1 MRRGDF
7 AGGARLGR
15 RAAARMEASMLRI
28 GAAVILALALAGCDA
43 VNTMTDGFKHA
54 KAVETDL
61 EGTTGVKPNVG
72 FNWRNGSLVQVTVQY
87 PRLIES
93 KSLHELAAAAR
104 EAVGRE
110 FKQTPESI
118 VLAFAVP
125 K

>member
-1 MRRGDF
+1 
-7 AGGARLGR
+7 
-15 RAAARMEASMLRI
+15 MLRI
-28 GAAVILALALAGCDA
+28 AAALIVMLALADCDA

-61 EGTTGVKPNVG
+61 EGATGVKPNVG
-72 FNWRNGSLVQVTVQY
+72 FNWRNGSLVQVTVQFT
-87 PRLIES
+87 RLIES
-93 KSLHELAAAAR
+93 KSLHDLAAAAR
-104 EAVGRE
+104 ESIDRE

>member
-1 MRRGDF
+1 
-7 AGGARLGR
+7 
-15 RAAARMEASMLRI
+15 MLRI
-28 GAAVILALALAGCDA
+28 GAALILALALAGCDA

-61 EGTTGVKPNVG
+61 EGATGVKPDVG
-72 FNWRNGSLVQVTVQY
+72 FNWRNGSLVQVTVQF

-93 KSLHELAAAAR
+93 KSLQDLAAAAR
-104 EAVGRE
+104 ESIGRE

>member
-1 MRRGDF
+1 
-7 AGGARLGR
+7 
-15 RAAARMEASMLRI
+15 MLRI
-28 GAAVILALALAGCDA
+28 GAALILALALAGCDA
-43 VNTMTDGFKHA
+43 VNTMTDGFKQA

-93 KSLHELAAAAR
+93 KSLRDLAAAAR

-110 FKQTPESI
+110 FKQTPENI
-118 VLAFAVP
+118 ILAFAVP

>member
-1 MRRGDF
+1 
-7 AGGARLGR
+7 
-15 RAAARMEASMLRI
+15 MLRI
-28 GAAVILALALAGCDA
+28 GAALILALALAGCDA

-61 EGTTGVKPNVG
+61 EGATGVKPNVG
-72 FNWRNGSLVQVTVQY
+72 FNWRNGSLVQVTVQF

-93 KSLHELAAAAR
+93 KSLHDLAAAAR
-104 EAVGRE
+104 ESIGRE
-110 FKQTPESI
+110 FKQAPESI

>member
-1 MRRGDF
+1 MF
-7 AGGARLGR
+7 
-15 RAAARMEASMLRI
+15 RI
-28 GAAVILALALAGCDA
+28 GAALILALALAGCDA

-61 EGTTGVKPNVG
+61 EGATGVKPNVG
-72 FNWRNGSLVQVTVQY
+72 FNWRNGSLVQVTVQF
-87 PRLIES
+87 PRLVES
-93 KSLHELAAAAR
+93 KPLRELAAVAR

-110 FKQTPESI
+110 FKQTPDNI

>member
-1 MRRGDF
+1 M
-7 AGGARLGR
+7 ARI
-15 RAAARMEASMLRI
+15 AAALIVML
-28 GAAVILALALAGCDA
+28 VLAGCDA

-61 EGTTGVKPNVG
+61 EGATGVKPNVG
-72 FNWRNGSLVQVTVQY
+72 FNWRNGSLVQVTVQF

-93 KSLHELAAAAR
+93 KPLRELAAAAR
-104 EAVGRE
+104 ESIGRE
-110 FKQTPESI
+110 FKQTPDNI